1 MKAEQPVD
9 SVADTLA
16 GEEDDKVIDTQVKE
30 KTEALFRG
38 LAITLAGVK
47 DETLSDT
54 LAKVKAETI
63 VDTLAYSLKEVEV

>member
-30 KTEALFRG
+30 KAEALFRA

-54 LAKVKAETI
+54 LA
-63 VDTLAYSLKEVEV
+63 